1 LPNWHFLVSWENEEG
16 GRGKGAYLLVVAP
29 HAGRTDQAIRTLAA
43 REHKLIVDT
52 NAQAAAAL
60 LAWEL
65 DEEDTWRHAL
75 QRELSGFRETGTFD
89 HR

>member
-1 LPNWHFLVSWENEEG
+1 MD
-16 GRGKGAYLLVVAP
+16 A
-29 HAGRTDQAIRTLAA
+29 
-43 REHKLIVDT
+43 
-52 NAQAAAAL
+52 NAQAAAPL

-75 QRELSGFRETGTFD
+75 QRELSGFREIGTFD